1 MRRNKKRLL
10 SVLLSTVIAL
20 ALFAAAPMTVYALA
34 SPPGPSA
41 IIGINLIGLGDQNGI
56 GTAGGTWNWDQANL
70 TLTLDN
76 LNFTT
81 TADFALAVQGD
92 AKIVLIGSNFL
103 TSTNTLPGNFSDGIY
118 AAGNLTITGPGSLN
132 VSSGP
137 AAISYGILATGN
149 LTIDNGAV
157 VTATGNIAAFS
168 IGIYA
173 FDGLTISGG
182 STVTST
188 GGAATS
194 FSAGIFAISNFLIN
208 GDSVIIATG
217 GSMPDGDPLLNTGSY
232 GIYKWGGSGIPAF
245 NLSSSMLQ
253 AAGETMAIVIF
264 DNSTNTPTL
273 SYFTVPAGYTYW
285 INDLVSDPGGSGT
298 VSDGSF
304 LISSL
309 YRFAKI
315 MFVPP
320 PSPQPPPPGPS
331 PNVPQ
336 TSDVNNAVGWT
347 VLLAL
352 VVLGVIGLA
361 AWRRRQGARE

>member
-10 SVLLSTVIAL
+10 SVLLSTMIAL
-20 ALFAAAPMTVYALA
+20 SLFAAAPMTVFATTP
-34 SPPGPSA
+34 PPGPYSPIA
-41 IIGINLIGLGDQNGI
+41 WDLINTDGSGIFV
-56 GTAGGTWNWDQANL
+56 ASGTWTWDSTNRI
-70 TLTLDN
+70 LTLDN
-76 LNFTT
+76 IIFNT
-81 TADFALAVQGD
+81 TADYALGLPD
-92 AKIVLIGSNFL
+92 GTTIILIGNSTI
-103 TSTNTLPGNFSDGIY
+103 TSTNASPNTFSDGIY
-118 AAGNLTITGPGSLN
+118 ADGNLTITGGGSLV

-137 AAISYGILATGN
+137 ANTASYGILSTGG
-149 LTIDNGAV
+149 LTISDGSAV
-157 VTATGNIAAFS
+157 TSISNNAPIS

-182 STVTST
+182 STVTAT
-188 GGAATS
+188 GGTATS

-217 GSMPDGDPLLNTGSY
+217 GSVSDEDPLLNTGSY

-245 NLSSSMLQ
+245 ILTSSMLQ

-264 DNSTNTPTL
+264 DNSTNVPTL

-285 INDLVSDPGGSGT
+285 VNELMSDPGGSGT
-298 VSDGSF
+298 ISEGSF

-309 YRFAKI
+309 YRFARI

-320 PSPQPPPPGPS
+320 PPPPS

-336 TSDVNNAVGWT
+336 TSDMSNAVGWT

-352 VVLGVIGLA
+352 VIFSVFGLV
-361 AWRRRQGARE
+361 AWRRKQGARE